1 MGVFLENA
9 YQRSSNQ
16 SSNQAD
22 VEAWQKESSHNRAV
36 RIPLQQQGHLR

>member
-1 MGVFLENA
+1 MPELAISGIMGVFLENA

-22 VEAWQKESSHNRAV
+22 VDGLAEGVVA
-36 RIPLQQQGHLR
+36 

>member
-16 SSNQAD
+16 SSNQAVD
-22 VEAWQKESSHNRAV
+22 VGLAEGVVA
-36 RIPLQQQGHLR
+36 